1 MSLDEDWLIA
11 AAAFLSLRCSVR
23 LRSRSKCTGA
33 SSVPSWTRSSWGTTA
48 PCLRE
53 CSPDTR
59 ASARVVLDEPVC
71 NLFCF
76 HLFFID
82 DSYGQTGTGKTFT
95 MEGER
100 SPDEQFTWEEVS
112 SALKWAHWFTV

>member
-1 MSLDEDWLIA
+1 MRSKQKQLLVSLDEDWLIA

-59 ASARVVLDEPVC
+59 AQREPSRM
-71 NLFCF
+71 NLFVTF
-76 HLFFID
+76 FFFFFID

-112 SALKWAHWFTV
+112 SA